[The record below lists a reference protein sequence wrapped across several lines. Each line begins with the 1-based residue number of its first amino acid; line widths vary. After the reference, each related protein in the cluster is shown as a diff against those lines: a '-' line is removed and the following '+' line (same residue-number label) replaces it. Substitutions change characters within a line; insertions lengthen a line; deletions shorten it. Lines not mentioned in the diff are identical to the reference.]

1 MFAATTRG
9 CCPHKELGAIP
20 LTLCAFAVLLLA
32 GSLFGS
38 GFGLGG
44 LPRTGLWGMQLSP
57 GKPFTFVV
65 TSLDPGRGASRAG
78 IRTGD
83 QIDMRMQ
90 SLLVRFWLLDEPIAG
105 RSVDLKLLRRG
116 RHVDTTLEPNSVE
129 VEKRPDVLL
138 FFIAIGWMLAFAALL
153 AWRRPASPDVLLLS
167 LTLICLAIA
176 VTAPNP
182 SFTSPTLY
190 IVTFI
195 ATYALKA
202 VAVILGAL
210 YSGFFARPLSATR
223 RIMHFFCV
231 VSAAIAVA
239 VSIAAVVGEMTLWF
253 SADAYLPLYSGR
265 SEQWN
270 LPYDLAVV
278 LAACCSALAIS
289 ASRGKE
295 RQRAVWALVSLG
307 VLFAANAVT
316 TFVVGAQS
324 SYASLMFWI
333 ALRNFFFYVAPI
345 GLTYAALGRRLL
357 DVGFVV
363 NRALIFAIV
372 SLVVVASFIIV
383 EWGASEWLAGTN
395 HAAPLAVSMMVA
407 LGLGLSMRFIHRH
420 VDRFVDEVFFRKRHE
435 DEAALRCFAREAAYI
450 TDRAT
455 LVQRAMAE
463 VQEHTNAVTVQ
474 LLVSDGNGHYTSAD
488 GVDDVLSVGENDRAL
503 IALRTWHKTVD
514 LHRLDTALQG
524 EYAYPMLSRGR
535 LVGALVCGPKIN
547 GDSYAPDESNALV
560 ELAHGVGTALELLDD
575 KSRDN
580 STIVLERLAELSERI
595 GEVYATVRRQGRP
608 NDMV

>member
-1 MFAATTRG
+1 MVRWRI
-9 CCPHKELGAIP
+9 AII
-20 LTLCAFAVLLLA
+20 TLCAFAVLLLA

-44 LPRTGLWGMQLSP
+44 LSPTGLWGMQLSP
-57 GKPFTFVV
+57 DKPFTFVV
-65 TSLDPGRGASRAG
+65 TSLDPGRAASRAG
-78 IRTGD
+78 IRPGD

-105 RSVDLKLLRRG
+105 RPTDLKLLRNG
-116 RHVDTTLEPNSVE
+116 RYMDTTVVPNSLE
-129 VEKRPDVLL
+129 LDKRPDVLL
-138 FFIAIGWMLAFAALL
+138 HFIAVGWMLAFAALL

-176 VTAPNP
+176 VTSPNF
-182 SFTSPTLY
+182 SFSSSSLY
-190 IVTFI
+190 IVAFI
-195 ATYALKA
+195 AIYALKA
-202 VAVILGAL
+202 VAVILWAL

-223 RIMHFFCV
+223 RILQFLCV
-231 VSAAIAVA
+231 ASAAIAIA
-239 VSIAAVVGEMTLWF
+239 MSIAAVFGEVTLWF

-270 LPYDLAVV
+270 IPYDVAVV
-278 LAACCSALAIS
+278 MAACCSALAIS

-295 RQRAVWALVSLG
+295 RQRAIWALVSLG
-307 VLFAANAVT
+307 VLFTANAVT

-333 ALRNFFFYVAPI
+333 GLRNFFFFVAPI

-372 SLVVVASFIIV
+372 SLVVVAIFIIV

-395 HAAPLAVSMMVA
+395 HAAPLAVSMTVT

-420 VDRFVDEVFFRKRHE
+420 VDRLVDEIFFRKRHE
-435 DEAALRCFAREAAYI
+435 DEAALRRFAREAAYI

-455 LVQRAMAE
+455 LVQRVMLE
-463 VQEHTNAVTVQ
+463 VQEHTNAVAVQ
-474 LLVSDGNGHYTSAD
+474 LLVSDGKGYYTPAD
-488 GVDDVLSVGENDRAL
+488 GAGDGLRVGENDRAL
-503 IALRTWHKTVD
+503 VALRTWHKTVD

-535 LVGALVCGPKIN
+535 LVGALVCWPKID
-547 GDSYAPDESNALV
+547 GDGYAPDESNALS
-560 ELAHGVGTALELLDD
+560 ELAHGVGTALDLLDD
-575 KSRDN
+575 KTHN
-580 STIVLERLAELSERI
+580 SAIVLERLAELSDRI
-595 GEVYATVRRQGRP
+595 GDVYTMVRQQNRS
-608 NDMV
+608 NDMA

>member
-1 MFAATTRG
+1 MERWRI
-9 CCPHKELGAIP
+9 AII
-20 LTLCAFAVLLLA
+20 TLCAFAVLLLA
-32 GSLFGS
+32 ASFFGS

-57 GKPFTFVV
+57 GKPFMFVV

-83 QIDMRMQ
+83 EIDMRTQ
-90 SLLVRFWLLDEPIAG
+90 SLMVRFWLLDEPIAG
-105 RSVDLKLLRRG
+105 HSTDLELLRNG
-116 RHVDTTLEPNSVE
+116 RHLDAAVVPNSIE
-129 VEKRPDVLL
+129 LEKRPDVLF
-138 FFIAIGWMLAFAALL
+138 FFIAVGWMLAFAALL
-153 AWRRPASPDVLLLS
+153 AWRRPPSPDALLLS

-176 VTAPNP
+176 VTAPNF
-182 SFTSPTLY
+182 SFSSPTLY
-190 IVTFI
+190 IVAFI
-195 ATYALKA
+195 ATYVLKA
-202 VAVILGAL
+202 VAVILWAL
-210 YSGFFARPLSATR
+210 YSGFFARPLSAMR
-223 RIMHFFCV
+223 RIMQSFCV
-231 VSAAIAVA
+231 VSAAIAIA
-239 VSIAAVVGEMTLWF
+239 ISIVAVVGEMTLWF

-270 LPYDLAVV
+270 IPYDVAVAM
-278 LAACCSALAIS
+278 AACCSALAIF

-295 RQRAVWALVSLG
+295 RQRAIWALVSLG

-324 SYASLMFWI
+324 SYASLLFWI
-333 ALRNFFFYVAPI
+333 ALRNFFFFVAPI

-372 SLVVVASFIIV
+372 SLVVVGIFILV

-395 HAAPLAVSMMVA
+395 HAAPVAVSMIVA

-435 DEAALRCFAREAAYI
+435 DEAALRRFAREAAYI

-455 LVQRAMAE
+455 LVRRAIAE
-463 VQEHTNAVTVQ
+463 VREHTNAVTVQ
-474 LLVSDGNGHYTSAD
+474 LLVSDGNGHYMSAD
-488 GVDDVLSVGENDRAL
+488 GVDDGLSVGENDRAL
-503 IALRTWHKTVD
+503 VALRTWHKTVD
-514 LHRLDTALQG
+514 LDRLDTALQG
-524 EYAYPMLSRGR
+524 EYAYPMLSRGH
-535 LVGALVCGPKIN
+535 LVGALVCGPKAD
-547 GDSYAPDESNALV
+547 GDSYAPDESNALS
-560 ELAHGVGTALELLDD
+560 ELAHGVGTALDLLGD

-580 STIVLERLAELSERI
+580 STIVLERLAELSDRI
-595 GEVYATVRRQGRP
+595 REVYATVRHQGRS
-608 NDMV
+608 NDVV